1 MYLAATNSKRGTQRK
16 KRASQQLVEESEKH
30 KNNIISHGS
39 LRKKIKRRNQK
50 ELSLFEQLP
59 KEILQEILFLSRN
72 CSLPLASRH
81 LALCLTSRT
90 IFLTF
95 SMNVLHVEKGGANPC
110 PDSQYR
116 LFSCRFFT
124 FEFFKLYINW
134 AYDLHIKNRK
144 ADDMEIE
151 PRPNLNG
158 MCFMPLH
165 LRPYLQLSLEILI
178 PEKLFHEVWK
188 DGKMYFLRLI
198 FRLSG
203 QRLTAQLSKRPL
215 QRDSALQGLK
225 LAIENNESG
234 PFFALHPWLRND
246 FAAWEDLLEHLLTIA
261 NVSQSMLA
269 TVLDFS
275 CFSGCCARLHIYYWE
290 LALGATNN
298 GGVGNPELLCAIENH
313 EAKHE
318 GDFAKLH
325 FSVSQIDISV
335 VY

>member
-1 MYLAATNSKRGTQRK
+1 MYLAATNAKRGARRK
-16 KRASQQLVEESEKH
+16 ERTSQQLLEESEKQ
-30 KNNIISHGS
+30 KSKITSHGS
-39 LRKKIKRRNQK
+39 LCKKNKRRNRK
-50 ELSLFEQLP
+50 KLSQFEQLP
-59 KEILQEILFLSRN
+59 KEILQEILFLSMN

-81 LALCLTSRT
+81 LALCLTST
-90 IFLTF
+90 QIFLTF
-95 SMNVLHVEKGGANPC
+95 SMNVLHVDKGGANPC

-134 AYDLHIKNRK
+134 AYDLHIKNRQ
-144 ADDMEIE
+144 ADNMEIE
-151 PRPNLNG
+151 PRPNLNE

-165 LRPYLQLSLEILI
+165 LRPYLQLSHDILI

-203 QRLTAQLSKRPL
+203 QRSPAQLSKRPL

-234 PFFALHPWLRND
+234 PFFALHPWLKND
-246 FAAWEDLLEHLLTIA
+246 FAAWEDLVEHLLTIA

-275 CFSGCCARLHIYYWE
+275 CLSGCCARLHVYFWE
-290 LALGATNN
+290 LALAATDS
-298 GGVGNPELLCAIENH
+298 GGVGNPGLLCAIENH

-318 GDFAKLH
+318 GDVVNLH
-325 FSVSQIDISV
+325 FAVS
-335 VY
+335 